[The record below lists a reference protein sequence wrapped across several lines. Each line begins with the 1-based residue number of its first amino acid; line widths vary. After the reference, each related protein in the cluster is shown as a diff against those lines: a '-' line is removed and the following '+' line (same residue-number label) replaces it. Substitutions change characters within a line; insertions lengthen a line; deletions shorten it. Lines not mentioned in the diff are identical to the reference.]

1 MSEFQEALIDETES
15 TIKGICCV
23 LDSVTCKMDQLRILH
38 QGKYFFN
45 RSGGQLHGWSVLMES
60 SGCISTRCPHPEV
73 GIEGGGALER
83 LLPEE
88 MQLGVSS
95 SIGGTASDW

>member
-1 MSEFQEALIDETES
+1 
-15 TIKGICCV
+15 
-23 LDSVTCKMDQLRILH
+23 
-38 QGKYFFN
+38 
-45 RSGGQLHGWSVLMES
+45 MES

-95 SIGGTASDW
+95 SIGGTAPDWFLKRLRLIGGVQGQTSGELSSAVTRRSFLPLIM